1 MLVFLEL
8 TGMHV
13 RKVLLIEGGI
23 NFIVMSCKL
32 SIGLMTNSTAIIAD
46 AVHSLSDVAN
56 NVIAW
61 IAVKIAES
69 PADDD
74 HHYGH
79 QKFEQ
84 IAVFA
89 LASLLTIVAFE
100 ILVAS
105 YNRFGQPVEQSAFG
119 LSILIAVLILNI
131 GLATWEHHWAKR
143 LDSEILHAD
152 ASHTFSDV
160 LTSISIIIGWQL
172 AAQGFYWL
180 DTVFAMIVAI
190 IIFYLAFKLFQRAIP
205 ILVDY
210 SDVDLNML
218 TEAITHI
225 AGVNKLVRI
234 RVRQDSK
241 GRIADTVV
249 RVNSELTVRESHIIG
264 KKIEDVL
271 SEKFAIKDVL
281 VHFEPDS
288 DNN

>member
-1 MLVFLEL
+1 M
-8 TGMHV
+8 
-13 RKVLLIEGGI
+13 
-23 NFIVMSCKL
+23 
-32 SIGLMTNSTAIIAD
+32 
-46 AVHSLSDVAN
+46 
-56 NVIAW
+56 
-61 IAVKIAES
+61 
-69 PADDD
+69 
-74 HHYGH
+74 
-79 QKFEQ
+79 
-84 IAVFA
+84 
-89 LASLLTIVAFE
+89 LTIVAFE
-100 ILVAS
+100 ILVAA

-119 LSILIAVLILNI
+119 LSILIAVLIVNI
-131 GLATWEHHWAKR
+131 GLATWERHWAKR

-152 ASHTFSDV
+152 ASHTFSYV
-160 LTSISIIIGWQL
+160 LTSVAIIVGWQL

-190 IIFYLAFKLFQRAIP
+190 IIFYLAFKLFQRALP

-271 SEKFAIKDVL
+271 SEKFAIKDVS